1 MVSKSRSNPQ
11 LLPKSPP
18 LAGSHETYE
27 RSSSLERAPETF
39 ESSRTPS
46 PEAASE
52 TSGVTEPRSSVK
64 ISFKLDFNPD
74 SWTIKREETGLTC
87 SHAVEPKKPSKI
99 PFKKQKHRSWRKGRK
114 RKHKSKKK
122 SKHKKRMKGIMRKIG
137 LRRKR
142 RKSSKSSGKKRGK
155 PELEILSS
163 LETEVSVDSVSRRT
177 ADLELA
183 RNGLSVGLSRRR
195 GDPRVRSGSCAAK
208 QEVDRVTRS
217 LTNRGN
223 HPLARFKKNQ
233 KRSRVPEF
241 EHALEK

>member
-1 MVSKSRSNPQ
+1 M
-11 LLPKSPP
+11 
-18 LAGSHETYE
+18 G
-27 RSSSLERAPETF
+27 
-39 ESSRTPS
+39 
-46 PEAASE
+46 
-52 TSGVTEPRSSVK
+52 
-64 ISFKLDFNPD
+64 
-74 SWTIKREETGLTC
+74 
-87 SHAVEPKKPSKI
+87 
-99 PFKKQKHRSWRKGRK
+99 
-114 RKHKSKKK
+114 
-122 SKHKKRMKGIMRKIG
+122 MKGIMRKIG

-195 GDPRVRSGSCAAK
+195 GDQRPRSGSCAAK
-208 QEVDRVTRS
+208 QEVDRATKS
-217 LTNRGN
+217 LPNRGN